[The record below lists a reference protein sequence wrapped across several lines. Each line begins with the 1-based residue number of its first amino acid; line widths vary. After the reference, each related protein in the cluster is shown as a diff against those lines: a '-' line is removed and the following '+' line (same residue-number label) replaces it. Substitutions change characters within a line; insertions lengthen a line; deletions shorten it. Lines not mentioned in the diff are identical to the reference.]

1 MGFENDL
8 RHALQATAAR
18 ARTDVEKAKREGD
31 PQRVAEAEIALL
43 RAQLDTLTRIV
54 VELAAMKVDG
64 GGTPTSIGKR
74 ILKLAAP
81 VIDFDASDDE
91 DVEDPE
97 VAQSAYRGAVA
108 GSGAKMCARCGT
120 MLDEDEPE
128 MTQAMGRVCTSCFA
142 RGE

>member
-18 ARTDVEKAKREGD
+18 ARMDVEKAKRDGD

-54 VELAAMKVDG
+54 VELAAIKVDG
-64 GGTPTSIGKR
+64 GGTPMSIGKR
-74 ILKLAAP
+74 LLKLAAP
-81 VIDFDASDDE
+81 VIDFDASDE

-97 VAQSAYRGAVA
+97 VAQTAYRGAVA
-108 GSGAKMCARCGT
+108 GTGAKMCTRCGT
-120 MLDEDEPE
+120 MLDDDEPE
-128 MTQAMGRVCTSCFA
+128 MTQTMGRVCTSCFA